1 MSVEIVHTTQGLFL
15 EIDGELTAISP
26 AENATIWVALDEDP
40 ELGARVKAEIL
51 SKFSE
56 YANDSAEKF
65 DNFGMFNTNSLL
77 TYIESMHQWWTV
89 GMVGYAQYRTQ
100 IESARNQ

>member
-1 MSVEIVHTTQGLFL
+1 MSVEIVHTSQGLFL
-15 EIDGELTAISP
+15 EVDGELTAISP

-40 ELGARVKAEIL
+40 ELGARIKAEIL
-51 SKFSE
+51 NKFSE
-56 YANDSAEKF
+56 QANECAENF
-65 DNFGMFNTNSLL
+65 DKFGMFNTNSLL
-77 TYIESMHQWWTV
+77 AYIESMHKWWAV